1 MRKKFAALLIGF
13 AAVAGITALLAPT
26 PALALTCPP
35 RSHVFTCNG
44 YSFCCPNGAFCICR
58 E

>member
-1 MRKKFAALLIGF
+1 MRRKLFGLVIVLAAVMGTCALLTG
-13 AAVAGITALLAPT
+13 T
-26 PALALTCPP
+26 PAAASSCPP
-35 RSHVFTCNG
+35 RTHLFVCNG